1 MPKENKLLTL
11 EDKIKMFEYG
21 KKDEK
26 KEEKKVEKIEKKE
39 EIDLIQEQIEND
51 KKELEKK
58 KRLNARLEKARN
70 RFKNKTQ
77 NNPFYK
83 SVQVVTK
90 ASQLEKVLNKNNF
103 NDNNEDDIKKMN
115 TLLNKNVDTNISN
128 IVKNNVSIE
137 NLMESKPTIKRHK
150 KKMTNFTIKE
160 DE

>member
-1 MPKENKLLTL
+1 
-11 EDKIKMFEYG
+11 MFEYG
-21 KKDEK
+21 KKEEK
-26 KEEKKVEKIEKKE
+26 KEEKIEKNEE

-58 KRLNARLEKARN
+58 KRLNARLERARN

-83 SVQVVTK
+83 SVEVATK
-90 ASQLEKVLNKNNF
+90 ASELEKVLSKNNNF
-103 NDNNEDDIKKMN
+103 NENNEEDIKKIN
-115 TLLNKNVDTNISN
+115 TFLNKNVDTNLI
-128 IVKNNVSIE
+128 KNNVSIE
-137 NLMESKPTIKRHK
+137 NLMESKPIIKRHK